1 VVVFENIQTI
11 ILHTF
16 VGYHK
21 MGFIY
26 IMLTNEVF
34 HEWKNHNKTIDGQS

>member
-1 VVVFENIQTI
+1 MVVFENIQTI

-21 MGFIY
+21 MGLIY